1 MPAPDHPTTTTVR
14 DLPPTARQLAYLRTL
29 AERTGTSFTIP
40 GTRREASRQIDAM
53 RTRPRS
59 SRLDRDLDRHAVRGG
74 DLPVER

>member
-1 MPAPDHPTTTTVR
+1 MTTGYG
-14 DLPPTARQLAYLRTL
+14 P
-29 AERTGTSFTIP
+29 ECFTIP